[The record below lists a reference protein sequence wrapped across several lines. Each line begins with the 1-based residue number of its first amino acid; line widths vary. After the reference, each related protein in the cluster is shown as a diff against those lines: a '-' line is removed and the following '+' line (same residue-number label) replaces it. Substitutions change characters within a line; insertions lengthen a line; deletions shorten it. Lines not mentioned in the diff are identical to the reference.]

1 MTPFASGTIH
11 STSQSTSSHP
21 FGWDLGETEGR
32 FRMTTWVHQS
42 GWLVP
47 VRHKVD
53 SIEKRKWQERGQI
66 GCARSVL
73 GIGVTLRSG
82 IRPPIDQSSHLFVK
96 VKAHS
101 MDHFVH
107 QYINRD
113 RDDSK
118 ALCSTQSTIRAKV
131 EPSKLTAVPQ
141 RRYAFYISFLRG
153 LEEIRTGMEHRP
165 GIFSTG
171 RIAESKFTV
180 HFPLHNH
187 PARTLL

>member
-1 MTPFASGTIH
+1 
-11 STSQSTSSHP
+11 
-21 FGWDLGETEGR
+21 
-32 FRMTTWVHQS
+32 
-42 GWLVP
+42 
-47 VRHKVD
+47 
-53 SIEKRKWQERGQI
+53 
-66 GCARSVL
+66 
-73 GIGVTLRSG
+73 
-82 IRPPIDQSSHLFVK
+82 
-96 VKAHS
+96 